1 MPAGLQLDQPLELL
15 GSDEGYLLRAV
26 SVRVA
31 DLSAGITLARRNSVP
46 RLGLNEEETALFLL
60 ADQSGDGSLSQAE
73 WGRTEEIRVQ
83 QQAAIEDY
91 AAFLLAQR
99 QPGARARLC
108 RQLADAAGPAR

>member
-1 MPAGLQLDQPLELL
+1 MQQVIVPGQLTRITLPAGLQLDQPLGLL

-60 ADQSGDGSLSQAE
+60 ADQSG
-73 WGRTEEIRVQ
+73 
-83 QQAAIEDY
+83 
-91 AAFLLAQR
+91 
-99 QPGARARLC
+99 
-108 RQLADAAGPAR
+108 